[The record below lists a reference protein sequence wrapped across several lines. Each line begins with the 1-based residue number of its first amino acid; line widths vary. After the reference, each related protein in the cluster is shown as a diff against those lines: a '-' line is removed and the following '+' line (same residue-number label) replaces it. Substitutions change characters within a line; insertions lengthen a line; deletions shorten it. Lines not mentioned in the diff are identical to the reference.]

1 MRAVNLYFLSGIS
14 NERLFSDYENILSGR
29 NGVTRIRRAD
39 QTALRSLLKTL
50 KRNGLTDLS
59 LYDGFFFSF
68 IIDHIGKEF
77 DLLKVRSD
85 RSAVLNIELKSQEI
99 EPDRIGKQLLQNRYY
114 LNTISSE
121 IFSFTYVSSD
131 RRFYTL
137 DRGGRLTECGV
148 EDLIRAMRTFTS
160 FEPEDLS
167 RHFHASDFIISPI
180 SSPERFLSS
189 QYFLTNQQMFYRK
202 ELQVAIAA
210 KKEEALFLGITGEP
224 GTGKTLLLFD
234 LAKNLGEKH
243 RILLIHGAALSPGH
257 LVLNAALPSVTIV
270 PIRDVTEEF
279 LEESSCDVI
288 LVDESQR
295 LYQVGF
301 DRIVSFVLSRGL
313 SCIFVYD
320 PSQVLSVPEKERDI
334 SSQIELLCGKS
345 ICSLSSR
352 LRNNPES
359 AAFVSNLFN
368 LKSRTAKYRYE
379 NITLLRA
386 ASQEEEELLLSYI
399 TGKGYVFCGMENM
412 RDLIGQEFDNVVVTL
427 DSSFFYDSAGL
438 LTAAPRKDSAWLP
451 DRVLYQNVSRCRE
464 NLCLIVTQN
473 DKVFRKICGILLP
486 PGK

>member
-1 MRAVNLYFLSGIS
+1 MRAVNLYYLSGIS

-137 DRGGRLTECGV
+137 DREGRLTECGV

-189 QYFLTNQQMFYRK
+189 QY
-202 ELQVAIAA
+202 
-210 KKEEALFLGITGEP
+210 LG
-224 GTGKTLLLFD
+224 
-234 LAKNLGEKH
+234 
-243 RILLIHGAALSPGH
+243 
-257 LVLNAALPSVTIV
+257 
-270 PIRDVTEEF
+270 RD
-279 LEESSCDVI
+279 
-288 LVDESQR
+288 
-295 LYQVGF
+295 
-301 DRIVSFVLSRGL
+301 
-313 SCIFVYD
+313 
-320 PSQVLSVPEKERDI
+320 
-334 SSQIELLCGKS
+334 
-345 ICSLSSR
+345 
-352 LRNNPES
+352 
-359 AAFVSNLFN
+359 
-368 LKSRTAKYRYE
+368 
-379 NITLLRA
+379 
-386 ASQEEEELLLSYI
+386 
-399 TGKGYVFCGMENM
+399 
-412 RDLIGQEFDNVVVTL
+412 
-427 DSSFFYDSAGL
+427 
-438 LTAAPRKDSAWLP
+438 
-451 DRVLYQNVSRCRE
+451 
-464 NLCLIVTQN
+464 
-473 DKVFRKICGILLP
+473 
-486 PGK
+486 